1 MKRNTKLT
9 RGIEVEHEIQSYIEE
24 CQRMRSMLETTVMQ
38 NK

>member
-1 MKRNTKLT
+1 LKRHTRLT
-9 RGIEVEHEIQSYIEE
+9 RGIEVDHEIQSYIEE